1 MEEATLDGVALE
13 TDGQVTDWLEVE
25 ESPRVKLTFIPSG
38 LWASILARQNACI
51 KGRTLLRE
59 RIEAADSDDLS
70 RDLDRLGKLEQ
81 QMLLIACEVVGR
93 SLREVEGREPLR
105 MNCEALL
112 ENEVESLIA
121 DGLFWPCYNAVM
133 AAHWT
138 DPDAIRA
145 LFRRRMG

>member
-1 MEEATLDGVALE
+1 MEEATLDAVALE
-13 TDGQVTDWLEVE
+13 SEGQLTEWIEVE
-25 ESPRVKLTFIPSG
+25 EGPRVRLTFISSG

-59 RIEAADSDDLS
+59 RIESADSEDLA

-81 QMLLIACEVVGR
+81 QMLLVACEVVGR
-93 SLREVEGREPLR
+93 SVREVEGRSSLR
-105 MNCEALL
+105 MDREALQ
-112 ENEVESLIA
+112 EIEVESLIA

-133 AAHWT
+133 AAHWS

-145 LFRRRMG
+145 LFRRRVG